1 MHDVYIQ
8 YQFFTPMKHH
18 KYAWIEL
25 GRRIDTVARAV
36 HSRDASLLESK
47 AAHGLYRAAFE
58 AERQNPWFTQA
69 SVVRSLQALAH
80 MLRPGAVD
88 KWLNTYF
95 NHQED
100 TIDSKNKGQGLE
112 DASNSTYK
120 SQLLEDTDSTQPST
134 SHNPQPATCNPQPI
148 TILLIMAG
156 NIPLVGFH
164 DMLCVLASGHRLLAK
179 VSSQDKEL
187 PLAMGRLIGG
197 IEPAM
202 TQRIEFVEG
211 PALNFD
217 AVIATGSNNSSR
229 YFDYYFG
236 KHPHIIRRN
245 RTSLAVLSGNESKEE
260 LTALADDVFA
270 YFGLGCRNVSMLWV
284 PQGYD
289 LEALGEA
296 WQGVGETLRMHGKYM
311 NNYDYQKAIM
321 LVNKV
326 PFTDTGFC
334 MFREDASLHSPVS
347 VLHIQRYKNLND
359 LQPFLA
365 ENRNALQCI
374 VTGLEVSRHLSGIQ
388 GQYLSEKPALS
399 GKPDL
404 FDEPDLSGKPNLS
417 GKPGLSSK
425 LGLSDTNSPLVPFGA
440 GQTPEL
446 WDYADGVDTMR
457 FLLG

>member
-1 MHDVYIQ
+1 ME
-8 YQFFTPMKHH
+8 HH
-18 KYAWIEL
+18 EAGIWIEL
-25 GRRIDTVARAV
+25 GRRLDVLARAV
-36 HSRDASLLESK
+36 QGRDASLLESQ

-80 MLRPGAVD
+80 MLRPDAVE
-88 KWLNTYF
+88 KWLHAYSKPHNDTENTRP
-95 NHQED
+95 
-100 TIDSKNKGQGLE
+100 
-112 DASNSTYK
+112 A
-120 SQLLEDTDSTQPST
+120 T
-134 SHNPQPATCNPQPI
+134 SHNPQPATRNPQPA

-187 PLAMGRLIGG
+187 PVAMGKLIGE
-197 IEPAM
+197 IEPLLADC
-202 TQRIEFVEG
+202 IEFVEG
-211 PALNFD
+211 PARDFD

-236 KHPHIIRRN
+236 KHPHIIRRS
-245 RTSLAVLSGNESKEE
+245 RTSLAILSGRESDQE
-260 LTALADDVFA
+260 LIALGDDVFS

-284 PQGYD
+284 PEGYD
-289 LEALGEA
+289 LEALGKR
-296 WQGVGETLRMHGKYM
+296 WQEVGETLRMHNKYM

-334 MFREDASLHSPVS
+334 LLREDASLHSPVS
-347 VLHIQRYKNLND
+347 VLHIQRYND
-359 LQPFLA
+359 LNAVQPFLA
-365 ENRNALQCI
+365 ANKSKLQCI
-374 VTGLEVSRHLSGIQ
+374 VAGLEVSRNLSGMQ
-388 GQYLSEKPALS
+388 GQALS
-399 GKPDL
+399 DKPDPAGKQDLSDKPDL
-404 FDEPDLSGKPNLS
+404 LGEQDLSGKPN
-417 GKPGLSSK
+417 
-425 LGLSDTNSPLVPFGA
+425 LSDTNSPLVPFGA

-457 FLLG
+457 FLFTCSGRG